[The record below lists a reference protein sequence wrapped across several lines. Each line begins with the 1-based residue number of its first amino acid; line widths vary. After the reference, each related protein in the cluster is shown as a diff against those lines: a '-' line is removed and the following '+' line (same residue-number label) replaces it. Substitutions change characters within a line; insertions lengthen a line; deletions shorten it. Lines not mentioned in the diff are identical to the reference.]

1 MTMTT
6 TTTQTIVVLGGGIGG
21 QVAATRLKQ
30 RLGARARV
38 VIVER
43 AASYTF
49 SPSLLWLMVGRRQA
63 QAITRDHAKLLR
75 RDIEIMHATVTGIDT
90 EQSVVSTDTEALR
103 YDYLVIALGAEHDP
117 SLLPGA
123 ADYTHHPYDLAA
135 ATRLRDALV
144 AFTGGRVVVS
154 IASLPYRCPAAPYE
168 TAMLIDGYLRD
179 RGLRDASTIDLYT
192 PEPLPM
198 PVAGTYAGYSVAA
211 ELAARSIAFHPK
223 SAPSAV
229 DGEAITVN
237 GEAIPYDLAVVIPP
251 HRPPAV
257 VATTGLVGASGWIAV
272 DRATLRTRAGNVYAI
287 GDVTGI
293 PLENGMMLPKAG
305 VFAHGEAEVV
315 AENIA
320 RRVDGQVDEATFDGH
335 GTCFLEVGG
344 GKAGMARGDF
354 FASPSPEVAFQR
366 PGRTWHLGKVAFEQ
380 YWLRRW
386 I

>member
-1 MTMTT
+1 MSGESQ
-6 TTTQTIVVLGGGIGG
+6 QTVVILGAGVGG

-30 RLGARARV
+30 RLGSRARV
-38 VIVER
+38 VVVER
-43 AASYTF
+43 SATF
-49 SPSLLWLMVGRRQA
+49 TYSPSLLWLMVGQRRA
-63 QAITRDHAKLLR
+63 ETITKGSSKLSER
-75 RDIEIMHATVTGIDT
+75 GIEMVRATVTQIDT
-90 EQSVVSTDTEALR
+90 ERSEVLTDGGPIA
-103 YDYLVIALGAEHDP
+103 YDYLLIALGAEHAPDR
-117 SLLPGA
+117 LPGA
-123 ADYTHHPYDLAA
+123 AEHAHHPYDLAA
-135 ATRLRDALV
+135 ATRLRDAL
-144 AFTGGRVVVS
+144 AGFGGGRVVVA

-179 RGLRDASTIDLYT
+179 RGLRDASTIDMYT

-198 PVAGTYAGYSVAA
+198 PVAGAYIGHSVAA
-211 ELAARSIAFHPK
+211 ELAARKIAFHPR

-229 DGEAITVN
+229 GPDSITIDGTEA
-237 GEAIPYDLAVVIPP
+237 PYDLAVVIPP

-257 VATTGLVGASGWIAV
+257 VASTGLAGASGWIAV
-272 DRATLRTRAGNVYAI
+272 DRASLRTRAANVYAI

-293 PLENGMMLPKAG
+293 PLENGLMLPKAG
-305 VFAHGEAEVV
+305 VFAHGEAEVA

-320 RRVDGQVDEATFDGH
+320 RRIEGNLSEAVFDGH

-354 FASPSPEVAFQR
+354 FASPAPAVSMQR
-366 PGRTWHLGKVAFEQ
+366 PGRLWHLGKVGFEQ